1 MSAMT
6 SQVTS
11 LTIVYS
17 NVYSGADQR
26 KHQSPAS
33 LAVVRGI
40 QRCQV
45 NFPNKGVSNA
55 DNVPIW
61 WRHHENMFC
70 VLPWS
75 LCCVLWSFILYR
87 VTTVPE
93 SMRFVSRLQ
102 GTPSV
107 FIFQVI
113 FANPIEREKHL
124 NPKMHDDV
132 MKWKHFP
139 RYWPYV
145 RGIHRS
151 PVNSPHKG
159 RWRGALMFSLIFAWI
174 NSWINNRAAGDLRR
188 PLGHY
193 DVSVMGY
200 GWKTF
205 TPCGLF

>member
-6 SQVTS
+6 SQVTT

-33 LAVVRGI
+33 LAFVRGI

-45 NFPNKGVSNA
+45 NFPNKGSVTRIMSPFDDVIMRICFVFYHDRCA
-55 DNVPIW
+55 V
-61 WRHHENMFC
+61 C
-70 VLPWS
+70 YGL
-75 LCCVLWSFILYR
+75 LYCI
-87 VTTVPE
+87 TTVPE
-93 SMRFVSRLQ
+93 SMRVVSRLQ
-102 GTPSV
+102 ETRSV

-113 FANPIEREKHL
+113 FANPIEWEKHL

-159 RWRGALMFSLIFAWI
+159 QWRGALMFSLIFAWI

-193 DVSVMGY
+193 DVSVMGC

-205 TPCGLF
+205 TRCGLF